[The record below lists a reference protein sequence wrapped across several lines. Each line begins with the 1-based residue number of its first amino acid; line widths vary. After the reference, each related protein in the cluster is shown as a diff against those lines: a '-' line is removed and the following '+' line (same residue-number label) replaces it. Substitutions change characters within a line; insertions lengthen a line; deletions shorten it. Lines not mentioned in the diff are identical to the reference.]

1 MTESKSTPLEGLL
14 VSAACPDLYP
24 ILVLNPFT
32 WTDSWRFPIKDLQG
46 NISGIA
52 EPLGRNPSR
61 MIVTAANKSLL
72 FCFSLAKNGSSCI
85 RSIMP
90 DTIKCLVSHPSGS
103 FIFGAAL
110 NKIYAWMIN
119 TGDLCGTVEDN
130 FQHITALRISSCGS
144 YLVSGA
150 ADGTAKLYLT
160 SEIIHRRH
168 NEVEAI
174 RATCTWSC
182 HSLPIK
188 DIFITGGRSSRVLTV
203 SLDHTAIL
211 YSISAKQVILK
222 VSVDHALSSC
232 CIDPAETRL
241 FLGSTIGKLCI
252 LDLCSGY
259 KSDELTVIA
268 LNLPKPSSGITVL
281 DHSTEEICKI
291 CVNFD
296 GTRLASGSADGCYKI
311 WDISNGQCLKSSTM
325 KGNITTLKFVEW
337 WTVLKEQKGSKQA
350 LLPLPPLKLSAQN
363 LKTRAFKQT
372 EANSVIMGENE
383 ELFRISI
390 DYLLSKNCEEKLKVA
405 TDSLSTFIP
414 VGKKP
419 KLDSIITSADIA
431 KESHTSAINDLN
443 ADSAGK
449 MRELEAEIARVKKIN
464 AELYAFAS
472 EILVGEIEER

>member
-1 MTESKSTPLEGLL
+1 MTESKSTPFEGLL
-14 VSAACPDLYP
+14 VGAACEDLYP

-32 WTDSWRFPIKDLQG
+32 WTDSWRFPIRDLQG
-46 NISGIA
+46 NTSGIA

-72 FCFSLAKNGSSCI
+72 FCFSLAKNSSSCI
-85 RSIMP
+85 RSVMP

-103 FIFGAAL
+103 FVFGSAA
-110 NKIYAWMIN
+110 NKIYAWMVN

-150 ADGTAKLYLT
+150 ADGTVKLYLT
-160 SEIIHRRH
+160 SD
-168 NEVEAI
+168 
-174 RATCTWSC
+174 
-182 HSLPIK
+182 LPIK
-188 DIFITGGRSSRVLTV
+188 DIFITGGRNPRVLTV

-222 VSVDHALSSC
+222 VSVDHPLSSC

-268 LNLPKPSSGITVL
+268 LNLPKSSTGITVL
-281 DHSTEEICKI
+281 DHSCEEVCKL

-325 KGNITTLKFVEW
+325 KGKITTLKFVEW
-337 WTVLKEQKGSKQA
+337 WSVLKEQKGSKQA
-350 LLPLPPLKLSAQN
+350 LPPLLPLKLSAQN

-372 EANSVIMGENE
+372 EANSVIAGENE

-390 DYLLSKNCEEKLKVA
+390 DCLLSKNCEEKLKVT
-405 TDSLSTFIP
+405 TDSLSQFVP

-431 KESHTSAINDLN
+431 KETHTSAINDLS

-472 EILVGEIEER
+472 EILLGEKEEC